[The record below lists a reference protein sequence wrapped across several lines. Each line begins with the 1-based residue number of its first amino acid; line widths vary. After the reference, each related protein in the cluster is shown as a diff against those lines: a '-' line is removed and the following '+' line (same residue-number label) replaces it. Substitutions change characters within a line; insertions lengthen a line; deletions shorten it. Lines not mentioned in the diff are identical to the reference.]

1 MASLSTLAS
10 GSSGNAC
17 IIHSAAT
24 HILLDA
30 GISCRRI
37 AEGLRADG
45 CSLEQLSAIL
55 ITHSHSD
62 HVSGLATLLRRS
74 AAPIYASLPTANT
87 LVKTLPELMP
97 RLRVFYPGEGF
108 AVNDILVQSL
118 PTSHDAAGS
127 VAYRLDGE
135 DFSFAAMT
143 DTGIIP
149 EGAEGLFFGVHTLL
163 LEANHD
169 PVMLEN
175 GPYPYYLKRRIA
187 GELGHLANATAAR
200 FARGAEAAGTK
211 QIILAHLSRE
221 NNTPQRAAEVVADAL
236 SGTASLSVAERDV
249 RMGFILSEGASRLCR
264 E

>member
-1 MASLSTLAS
+1 MLAS

-17 IIHSAAT
+17 IIHSRAS

-37 AEGLRADG
+37 QEGLRSDG
-45 CSLEQLSAIL
+45 CELSGLSAIL

-74 AAPIYASLPTANT
+74 AAPIYASLPTANA
-87 LVKTLPELMP
+87 LIKTLPELMT

-108 AVNDILVQSL
+108 CVNDILVQSL
-118 PTSHDAAGS
+118 PTSHDAEGS

-135 DFSFAAMT
+135 DFSFGAMT
-143 DTGIIP
+143 DTGIVP
-149 EGAEGLFFGVHTLL
+149 EGAEGLFYGVHTLL

-187 GELGHLANATAAR
+187 GDFGHLANAAAAR

-221 NNTPQRAAEVVADAL
+221 NNTPARAAEVVKEAL
-236 SGTASLSVAERDV
+236 KGSAALTVAERDA
-249 RMGFILSEGASRLCR
+249 RMCFTLAEGASRLCR

>member
-175 GPYPYYLKRRIA
+175 GPYPYCLKRRIA
-187 GELGHLANATAAR
+187 GTLGHLPNAVAAR
-200 FARGAEAAGTK
+200 FARGAEDAGTK

-221 NNTPQRAAEVVADAL
+221 NNTPARAAEVVSAAL
-236 SGTASLSVAERDV
+236 GGAASLTVAERDNP
-249 RMGFILSEGASRLCR
+249 MHFNLAEGASRLCR

>member
-1 MASLSTLAS
+1 MLSTLAS

-17 IIHSAAT
+17 IIHSHTA

-45 CSLEQLSAIL
+45 CAPEQLSAIL

-62 HVSGLATLLRRS
+62 HVNGLATLLRRS
-74 AAPIYASLPTANT
+74 AAPVYASLPTANALIRT
-87 LVKTLPELMP
+87 VPELLP

-108 AVNDILVQSL
+108 AVNDILVQSI

-127 VAYRLDGE
+127 VAYRLDG
-135 DFSFAAMT
+135 DGFSFGAMT

-149 EGAEGLFFGVHTLL
+149 DGAEALFYGVHTLL

-175 GPYPYYLKRRIA
+175 GPYPFYLKRRIA
-187 GELGHLANATAAR
+187 GELGHLANETAAH
-200 FARGAEAAGTK
+200 FARGAEEAGTE

-221 NNTPQRAAEVVADAL
+221 NNTPTRAAETVAAAL
-236 SGTASLSVAERDV
+236 AGTAALHVAARDERMV
-249 RMGFILSEGASRLCR
+249 FTLSEGASRLCR